1 MKKRISLF
9 LGVLMA
15 LISIISFASCEI
27 ISQQDET
34 DDNIQPPHQHIR
46 SEPVR
51 ENEIPAGCT
60 SKGSYDEVIYCA
72 DENCRAEI
80 SRETTKYEPSHSYA
94 DGACVAC
101 GEKEPTTYCLTFM
114 ESEDRSYWKVSFR
127 KDYNQ
132 YVNEIVIPATFGN
145 KPVKAIDENGFKG
158 RNFIR
163 SIIMPDS
170 ITSIGDYAFYGC
182 NNISSIDI
190 PDGLTEIGEM
200 AFGWCLSF
208 TDITIPDSVTSIGYG
223 AFVDC
228 HQLKSVKLS
237 SAITKIESK
246 TFSTC
251 VKLESITIPDG
262 VKSIGQGA
270 FEHCGFTSITIP
282 GSVKSIEPSS
292 FDNCLSLTS
301 ITLTD
306 GVENIGYNAFQNCRS
321 LASITIPNSI
331 TKVANNAFSGCNN
344 LQFSIYDGAKYLGN
358 EDNPYLVFVEPSS
371 NSITSN
377 ILHEDTRL
385 LSDSAFS
392 ECSSLETLVIPAKL
406 TSLGNAPFTYCT
418 SLKNIDVHEDNLYY
432 KDIDGNLYSKDGKA
446 LIKYAVKKDEASF
459 TVPDGVTRIEDF
471 SFRLAKSLV
480 SIKFPDSLETIGNFT
495 FDGCTSLADLEL
507 TSGIK
512 SVGERAFQTCYSLK
526 SVVMSD
532 SLESMGDFAF
542 EKCWALEDVE
552 LSKKLTSIGNYIFA
566 NCTSLKSIVIPD
578 SVTTVYP
585 NAFEGCSS
593 LFSVTIGS
601 GVTYISDKLFADSV
615 RLAEVIN
622 RSSVEITDQHEM
634 KDYAV
639 EIHSGESKIVNKDN
653 FVFYTYNGINYLVG
667 YAGEATDLV
676 LPENYN
682 GESYEIKNYAFY
694 QCESLVS
701 IAFSDSVTKIGDFAF
716 NGCTSLKDVKLS
728 DGVTSIGGWAFNRCR
743 AVEGII
749 IPDSVVSIGDYSFNL
764 CLSLT
769 DVYYTG
775 TEEEWGKV
783 SIGDNNTHL
792 EDAVKHFE
800 YIPET

>member
-1 MKKRISLF
+1 MKKTISLF
-9 LGVLMA
+9 LGLLMA
-15 LISIISFASCEI
+15 LISIISFTSCEI

-51 ENEIPAGCT
+51 ENEIPSTCT
-60 SKGSYDEVIYCA
+60 LKGSYDEVIYCA

-158 RNFIR
+158 RDFIR

-182 NNISSIDI
+182 KNISSIDI

-237 SAITKIESK
+237 SAITKIESR

-251 VKLESITIPDG
+251 VKLESITIPGG
-262 VKSIGQGA
+262 VKSIEQG
-270 FEHCGFTSITIP
+270 
-282 GSVKSIEPSS
+282 S
-292 FDNCLSLTS
+292 FDNCRSLTS

-306 GVENIGYNAFQNCRS
+306 GVENIGYNVFNNCR
-321 LASITIPNSI
+321 
-331 TKVANNAFSGCNN
+331 F
-344 LQFSIYDGAKYLGN
+344 
-358 EDNPYLVFVEPSS
+358 
-371 NSITSN
+371 
-377 ILHEDTRL
+377 
-385 LSDSAFS
+385 
-392 ECSSLETLVIPAKL
+392 L
-406 TSLGNAPFTYCT
+406 TT
-418 SLKNIDVHEDNLYY
+418 
-432 KDIDGNLYSKDGKA
+432 
-446 LIKYAVKKDEASF
+446 
-459 TVPDGVTRIEDF
+459 
-471 SFRLAKSLV
+471 
-480 SIKFPDSLETIGNFT
+480 
-495 FDGCTSLADLEL
+495 
-507 TSGIK
+507 
-512 SVGERAFQTCYSLK
+512 
-526 SVVMSD
+526 
-532 SLESMGDFAF
+532 
-542 EKCWALEDVE
+542 
-552 LSKKLTSIGNYIFA
+552 
-566 NCTSLKSIVIPD
+566 IVIP
-578 SVTTVYP
+578 
-585 NAFEGCSS
+585 E
-593 LFSVTIGS
+593 
-601 GVTYISDKLFADSV
+601 
-615 RLAEVIN
+615 
-622 RSSVEITDQHEM
+622 
-634 KDYAV
+634 
-639 EIHSGESKIVNKDN
+639 
-653 FVFYTYNGINYLVG
+653 
-667 YAGEATDLV
+667 
-676 LPENYN
+676 
-682 GESYEIKNYAFY
+682 
-694 QCESLVS
+694 
-701 IAFSDSVTKIGDFAF
+701 
-716 NGCTSLKDVKLS
+716 
-728 DGVTSIGGWAFNRCR
+728 
-743 AVEGII
+743 
-749 IPDSVVSIGDYSFNL
+749 SVVSIGRGAFYD